1 MIKSIYRENKNNKK
15 SQKINANTMVND
27 KWNLFTINSPKY
39 LQDAIML
46 VA

>member
-1 MIKSIYRENKNNKK
+1 MTKGIYYQNKSYKK